1 MASVQTWK
9 KTCFLFEDFTDFKFM
24 SSKIQTLQ
32 RIKGDLILPGI
43 KALIV
48 IIYKVSESRLLF
60 VVSDPGCL
68 YGRLK
73 IRLLCSQD
81 YLPGNISR
89 VIRRSSFLP

>member
-1 MASVQTWK
+1 MASLQTWK
-9 KTCFLFEDFTDFKFM
+9 KTCFLFDDFTDFKFM

-43 KALIV
+43 NALIV

-60 VVSDPGCL
+60 VESDPGCL
-68 YGRLK
+68 ARLK